1 MTAHTDDEG
10 VGGEA
15 SARRDHH
22 GVSIREPRPALEH
35 ELDSGVVEP
44 LRLTL
49 DGAHPVHPL
58 LNARDGGRPVK
69 RMLLDFN
76 PVRLGGADL
85 PHHPR
90 RLRENAGRNAA
101 RIHAGSAGAVALD
114 DGHFRTQLGRPERG
128 RCASRARPNHDDVE
142 MVGHRASQCSGCRL
156 GAWGVLCPRL
166 IGATK

>member
-1 MTAHTDDEG
+1 MNL
-10 VGGEA
+10 
-15 SARRDHH
+15 
-22 GVSIREPRPALEH
+22 ALPSKH

-69 RMLLDFN
+69 RMLLDFD

-101 RIHAGSAGAVALD
+101 RVHAGSAGAVALD
-114 DGHFRTQLGRPERG
+114 DGHFRRPARPVPERG
-128 RCASRARPNHDDVE
+128 RCAGRAHPITTMSKWSVITPPSA
-142 MVGHRASQCSGCRL
+142 RA
-156 GAWGVLCPRL
+156 A
-166 IGATK
+166 A